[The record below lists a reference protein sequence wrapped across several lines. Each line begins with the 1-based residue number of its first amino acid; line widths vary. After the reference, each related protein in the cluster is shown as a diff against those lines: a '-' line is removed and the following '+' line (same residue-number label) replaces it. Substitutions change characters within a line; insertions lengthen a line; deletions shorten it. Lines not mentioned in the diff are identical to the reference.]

1 MAIWYTIAGTGS
13 STGGDNLS
21 GDTIDVTIT
30 PVNPD
35 TSVHSGFNIKAADFK
50 IGGATETDGSGSAT
64 ADTGIW
70 EGGNVDTGISKVQF
84 TNIPA
89 DNSLVGT
96 SNNLVNARVTFG
108 STSPSADATYYI
120 DIDTKTSTNPSGDT
134 VEVISNNPSRSVC
147 FFLKVTYH
155 ANITYG
161 FYVPTT
167 NESTWTELA
176 ASGGDITR
184 TLMNSSTAETD
195 GFYKYKFEGSIT
207 DYNEDHTYPV
217 VRVLARRKHLGAEID
232 PLPGAGDPVFT
243 THDFY
248 FTSASTTADL
258 GQDIAMMMQYL
269 QAYFIDGT
277 GNATNSD
284 NLSYAKWLDISINP
298 PDSYWVIDAEAG
310 DTCSLGHTIT
320 WNLEIFD
327 PPEVVDLINPVIKSI
342 QMPSSF
348 GSTAGYH
355 DIIVRG
361 TRRAKY
367 TPVLY
372 KTSDT
377 TTTQPASTLAYYNFE
392 AQGFQ
397 TGKPIGNNYEIPSSN
412 EQPAKITHSVLMPS
426 ASAETRYELYL
437 EPIANTEFS
446 ETIPTIPGDHSII
459 QEGTHTITLTA
470 TAGTANNWDLS
481 PAVTASFTRRPG
493 QQVTSTTG
501 AKTKQTTN
509 ATCAVALSSGT
520 VLQIKTPNP
529 AISEGMYVMTPFN
542 TNGVPHL
549 TTVAR
554 VNETNIT
561 LSAAS
566 TIASG
571 SVVKFEEPG
580 ARLVPFALAVPAG
593 TGADSDYQDLS
604 VQTGDDYKPQ
614 SAIGGT
620 QGGSSIVLTVNSNVS
635 AATLIPIREDVYN
648 VLPGMVARAAG
659 ISSITGDAYVKITSI
674 STVSD
679 PQAINLSEAVTMSA
693 GTQLIIGED
702 PSTSGSLSTAGV
714 NVLHVQGDI
723 TTSHGSPAGSQEVGT
738 ISGYLDVGAINN
750 TVSLPVHI
758 ESVLK
763 ATEVS

>member
-35 TSVHSGFNIKAADFK
+35 TGVHSGFNMKAADFK

-64 ADTGIW
+64 SDTGIW

-84 TNIPA
+84 TDLGIAGNI
-89 DNSLVGT
+89 
-96 SNNLVNARVTFG
+96 NNTVRARVTFG
-108 STSPSADATYYI
+108 STTPSADATYYI
-120 DIDTKTSTNPSGDT
+120 DIDEKTVTLPDGSTGDA
-134 VEVISNNPSRSVC
+134 ISNNPSRSIC

-161 FYVPTT
+161 FYIPTT
-167 NESTWTELA
+167 NTTTWTELA

-184 TLMNSSTAETD
+184 TLVNSTTAEAD
-195 GFYKYKFEGSIT
+195 GYYKYKFEGSIT
-207 DYNEDHTYPV
+207 NYNEGSSYPF

-248 FTSASTTADL
+248 FTGSTPQLDIPDQGQSWANFAYAYAYILNNAS
-258 GQDIAMMMQYL
+258 I
-269 QAYFIDGT
+269 
-277 GNATNSD
+277 NNSD
-284 NLSYAKWLDISINP
+284 NLSYAEYLDINLNP
-298 PDSYWVIDAEAG
+298 VDSDFALDNEAG
-310 DTCSLGHTIT
+310 DVCSLGHTIV
-320 WNLEIFD
+320 WDLEIFD

-342 QMPSSF
+342 QIPSSF
-348 GSTAGYH
+348 GSAAGYH

-372 KTSDT
+372 KTSST
-377 TTTQPASTLAYYNFE
+377 TTTQPASTLAYYNF
-392 AQGFQ
+392 QTNSFQ
-397 TGKPIGNNYEIPSSN
+397 TNKPTDDNYEIPSSN
-412 EQPAKITHSVLMPS
+412 GQPAQITHSVLMPS

-446 ETIPTIPGDHSII
+446 STIPTMPGDNPIV

-493 QQVTSTTG
+493 QQITSTTG
-501 AKTKQTTN
+501 SKTNQSTS
-509 ATCAVALSSGT
+509 ATCGATLSSGT

-529 AISEGMYVMTPFN
+529 AIREGMYVMTPFN

-580 ARLVPFALAVPAG
+580 ARIFPFALAIPAG
-593 TGADSDYQDLS
+593 QGADSDYQDLS
-604 VQTGDDYKPQ
+604 VQTGNDYKPQ

-620 QGGSSIVLTVNSNVS
+620 QGGSSIVLTVDSNVS

-648 VLPGMVARAAG
+648 VVPGMVARASG
-659 ISSITGDAYVKITSI
+659 ISSLSGDAYVKITSI
-674 STVSD
+674 STISS

-693 GTQLIIGED
+693 GTQLIVGED
-702 PSTSGSLSTAGV
+702 PSTSDNLSTAGV
-714 NVLHVQGDI
+714 TILHVQGDI

-738 ISGYLDVGAINN
+738 ISGYLNVDNINN
-750 TVSLPVHI
+750 SVSLPVHI